1 MKKIIVPTDFSA
13 TSIVAF
19 RYALPLA
26 EALGIKEIK
35 LISVYHEPINVKDE
49 AYISALAVE
58 EAKRKCE
65 AKLLEFIEIENFR
78 HPLSIKVSFEAIH
91 GYASNRL
98 IEAAE
103 ESDVALIVMGTTGAH
118 DTLDAWLGPV
128 SLNVARY
135 ARRPVLLVP
144 TAVKYAP
151 IEQILY
157 ACDFKQTDFDLH
169 AEGILAEWAKKFNA
183 KVKVLFISKDGDEYT
198 LDQTVMREIFRL
210 DAPQV
215 PISTQVLES
224 PATVQT
230 IKNYALE
237 MAFDLIVMATQKRD
251 FSKSYSI
258 KVLLKN
264 SLGTP
269 TYLFWC
275 FIKRILENKIETA

>member
-26 EALGIKEIK
+26 EALGIQELK
-35 LISVYHEPINVKDE
+35 LLSVYHEPINVKDE

-65 AKLLEFIEIENFR
+65 ARLLEFIEIENFR
-78 HPLSIKVSFEAIH
+78 HPLSMKVSFEAIH

-103 ESDVALIVMGTTGAH
+103 ESDVELIVMGTTGIH
-118 DTLDAWLGPV
+118 DTFDEWLGPV

-144 TAVKYAP
+144 TAMKYTP

-157 ACDFKQTDFDLH
+157 ACDFTQNDFDLH
-169 AEGILAEWAKKFNA
+169 TEGVVAEWAEKFNA
-183 KVKVLFISKDGDEYT
+183 QVKVLFISKDGDKHT

-210 DAPQV
+210 DAPKGH
-215 PISTQVLES
+215 ISTEVLES

-237 MAFDLIVMATQKRD
+237 MAYDLMVVATQKRD
-251 FSKSYSI
+251 FFQELFHKSTI
-258 KVLLKN
+258 KELAWHPDLPLLVVHKDD
-264 SLGTP
+264 
-269 TYLFWC
+269 F
-275 FIKRILENKIETA
+275 KE